1 MFDFIIKN
9 ATIYDGSGAPSY
21 IADVAVKDGK
31 IAAVGTELGS
41 AAEVLDAEGLALAP
55 GFIDS
60 HSHSD
65 NSILWH
71 PERTHILRQGVTT
84 EIAGQCG
91 VTLSPVPAGTPISIC
106 KSLVGSSEYG
116 DNFFPTM
123 QEELDAVRKMKMGPN
138 QAYFAGHAAIRY
150 SAMGLENRKANA
162 EDIAKMQELLEDCME
177 AGALG
182 FSTGL
187 SYVPGIYGDTK
198 ELIEVAKASA
208 KHGGTYISHSRSE
221 SAGLF
226 KAVQECIDIARYAE
240 IPVQISHLKVV
251 GKTFWPRCGEMLGMI
266 DQANREG
273 LKVTMDAYPYIA
285 VSTSTTSAIPARFLD
300 KGKEAFGEMLKN
312 PAVVEEIRKE
322 IFEIDDP
329 SWDNSALHVGL
340 ENFLIAGADYTPEH
354 EGKTYAQVGEEWGI
368 APFDAMV
375 KLLIA
380 NKGQIRDIR
389 FAMCEENL
397 EAILAHPLCTVG
409 SDGTYVHNYHKMSH
423 PRAFG
428 TFPRFLGRYVR
439 ERKIMSREEGIR
451 RMTGLPA
458 DRFGLTG
465 KGYIR
470 PGMDADLVLFDYD
483 TIIDQ
488 ADFKDCFK
496 PNIGIHRVYM
506 NGKLV
511 LQDNEPTGILEGKY
525 LMRSNMR

>member
-21 IADVAVKDGK
+21 VSDVAVKDGK
-31 IAAVGTELGS
+31 IAAIGRDLGE
-41 AAEVLDAEGLALAP
+41 AAEVLDAEGLSLAP

-60 HSHSD
+60 HSHAD

-71 PERTHILRQGVTT
+71 PERTHVLRQGITT

-91 VTLSPVPAGTPISIC
+91 VTLSPVPAGTPLSLC

-138 QAYFAGHAAIRY
+138 QAYFAGHAPIRF
-150 SAMGLENRKANA
+150 SAMGYENRKADDA
-162 EDIAKMQELLEDCME
+162 DIARMQQLLEDCME

-187 SYVPGIYGDTK
+187 SYTPGIYSDSR
-198 ELIEVAKASA
+198 ELIEVTKAAA
-208 KHGGTYISHSRSE
+208 KHGGMYVSHSRSE

-226 KAVQECIDIARYAE
+226 KAVQECIDIARYAD
-240 IPVQISHLKVV
+240 IPVNISHLKVV

-266 DQANREG
+266 DKANREG

-300 KGKEAFGEMLKN
+300 KGKEAFGESLKN
-312 PAVVEEIRKE
+312 PAIVEEIRKE

-329 SWDNSALHVGL
+329 SWDNSAFHVGL
-340 ENFLIAGADYTPEH
+340 DKFLIAGADYTPEYQ
-354 EGKTYAQVGEEWGI
+354 GKTYAQVGEEWGMD
-368 APFDAMV
+368 PFDAMV

-397 EAILAHPLCTVG
+397 EAILAHPLCSLGTDG
-409 SDGTYVHNYHKMSH
+409 SFVKGRDKLSH

-428 TFPRFLGRYVR
+428 SFPRFLGRYVR
-439 ERKIMSREEGIR
+439 ERKIMSREEGIH
-451 RMTGLPA
+451 RMTGMPA
-458 DRFGLTG
+458 ARFGLTG
-465 KGYIR
+465 KGFIR

-483 TIIDQ
+483 TVIDQ
-488 ADFKDCFK
+488 ADFQDCFK

-511 LQDNEPTGILEGKY
+511 LQDNEPTGVLEGQY

>member
-1 MFDFIIKN
+1 MFDLLIKN
-9 ATIYDGSGAPSY
+9 ATIYDGSGAPAY
-21 IADVAVKDGK
+21 VADVAVKDGK
-31 IAAVGTELGS
+31 IASIGTDLGT
-41 AAEVLDAEGLALAP
+41 AEDIVDAEGLALAP

-60 HSHSD
+60 HSHAD
-65 NSILWH
+65 NSVLWD
-71 PERTHILRQGVTT
+71 PERLHVLRQGVTT

-91 VTLSPVPAGTPISIC
+91 VTLSPVPAGTPLSIC

-116 DNFFPTM
+116 GNFFATM
-123 QEELDAVRKMKMGPN
+123 QDELDAVRRMELGPN
-138 QAYFAGHAAIRY
+138 QTYFAGHAPIRY

-162 EDIAKMQELLEDCME
+162 GDIAVMQQLLENCME
-177 AGALG
+177 AGAMG

-187 SYVPGIYGDTK
+187 SYVPGIYGDTR
-198 ELIEVAKASA
+198 ELIEVTKAAA

-226 KAVQECIDIARYAE
+226 KAVQECIDIAREAN

-251 GKTFWPRCGEMLGMI
+251 GKTFWPRCGEMLAMI
-266 DQANREG
+266 DKANRDG
-273 LKVTMDAYPYIA
+273 LQVTMDAYPYVA

-300 KGKEAFGEMLKN
+300 QGKEAFGEMLKN
-312 PAVVEEIRKE
+312 PAIAEEIRRE

-329 SWDNSALHVGL
+329 GWDNSALHVGL

-368 APFDAMV
+368 SPFDAMV

-397 EAILAHPLCTVG
+397 EDILRHPLCSVG
-409 SDGTYVHNYHKMSH
+409 SDGTYVKDYHKISH

-439 ERKIMSREEGIR
+439 ERKLMSKEEGIHR
-451 RMTGLPA
+451 ITGMPA
-458 DRFGLTG
+458 TRFRLTG
-465 KGYIR
+465 KGYIL
-470 PGMDADLVLFDYD
+470 PGMDADMVLFDYD
-483 TIIDQ
+483 TILDQ

-511 LQDNEPTGILEGKY
+511 VEHNEPTGKREGKY
-525 LMRSNMR
+525 LMRSNLR